1 MFAVGL
7 ISGLIIG
14 IIVTSLYHKEKVRA
28 CMLQSSLQ
36 KELIYNTSH
45 DYMTKIYNRAYFE
58 QEVSKYNQDLDVP
71 VGMILCDL
79 DELKYINDQMGHEAG
94 DELIKSAAQFLN
106 QYSNEHIIVSR
117 IGGDEFTI
125 LMINVE
131 ESNVIQLMKQIDYE
145 LMKYNLEDNTLTL
158 KISKGYAYTDC
169 SLGNMR
175 QLRITAD
182 KAMYQNKRLRK
193 SNLATLFIRDREERK
208 VSSR

>member
-1 MFAVGL
+1 MFAV
-7 ISGLIIG
+7 GLIIG
-14 IIVTSLYHKEKVRA
+14 IIVTSLYHKEKVRT

-36 KELIYNTSH
+36 KELLYNTSH
-45 DYMTKIYNRAYFE
+45 DYMTKIYNRTYFE
-58 QEVSKYNQDLDVP
+58 QEVSKYNQDVDVP

-125 LMINVE
+125 LMIDIE

-145 LMKYNLEDNTLTL
+145 LMKYNLEDHTLTL
-158 KISKGYAYTDC
+158 KISKGYAYTDS

>member
-7 ISGLIIG
+7 ISGLTIG
-14 IIVTSLYHKEKVRA
+14 VMVTSLYHREKVRA

-36 KELIYNTSH
+36 KELLYNTSH

-58 QEVSKYNQDLDVP
+58 QEVSKYNEDIDVP

-79 DELKYINDQMGHEAG
+79 DELKYINDQVGHEAG

-125 LMINVE
+125 LMINIE

-158 KISKGYAYTDC
+158 KISKGYAYTDS